1 MNYTAGTG
9 GSKMDTAIQ
18 LRAWETQIA
27 ILFIQRGSLSGNEM
41 TTDQPKD
48 STT

>member
-27 ILFIQRGSLSGNEM
+27 IY
-41 TTDQPKD
+41 PKGK
-48 STT
+48 SQWE